1 MPVEG
6 MLKRLYE
13 PMNHIYLDPK
23 NPLRAELNVLH
34 ESSQNKP
41 KDANYNVPFYRDVS
55 GEHSSALNNTA
66 CT

>member
-1 MPVEG
+1 
-6 MLKRLYE
+6 
-13 PMNHIYLDPK
+13 MNYIYLDPK
-23 NPLRAELNVLH
+23 NPLRAELNILH